1 MAQIRPKPAR
11 PPSSQPPAMR
21 CRTQRRK
28 RRIGFNVAKLGPPL
42 SILDEP
48 SPTIDGT
55 STTENAMLFWVG
67 WFARFHTDPEG
78 PSFVPYEIKT
88 LDCPILGSD
97 GQRQMVRCVREVA
110 RTELAGVVEW
120 LMITWK
126 VGEVGMSIQKF
137 VSVGEAMTAFAAP
150 PTPSRQKQSSASDG

>member
-1 MAQIRPKPAR
+1 
-11 PPSSQPPAMR
+11 MR
-21 CRTQRRK
+21 RRSQRRK
-28 RRIGFNVAKLGPPL
+28 RRIGSSVAKVGPPL

-55 STTENAMLFWVG
+55 STSENAMLFWVG

-78 PSFVPYEIKT
+78 PSYVPYEIKT
-88 LDCPILGSD
+88 LDCPIFGSN
-97 GQRQMVRCVREVA
+97 GQRQTMRCVREVA
-110 RTELAGVVEW
+110 RTEIAGVVAW

-137 VSVGEAMTAFAAP
+137 VTIGEAMTAFAAP
-150 PTPSRQKQSSASDG
+150 PTPLGQEQGTASDG